1 MFSCF
6 SLVFNAYFRPPYFY
20 ILMKYFV
27 TLISFFVLIVGKA
40 QPKKVVADKIIAQV
54 GDRIILKS
62 DILNAI
68 ADYKRNGQEANLPA
82 NAECAFLEGQLIQ
95 KALVLQAEKDSLK
108 VGEDEIEAS
117 IDNQIRSFIREYGS
131 QQVLEEV
138 AGRTVYQIKED
149 FRVAFRERK
158 LADQMRAKVIENIK
172 ITPNEVRDYFNK
184 IPKDSLAYYETELE
198 LQQIIMQPKANKDVD
213 DYVIKQ
219 LYEYK
224 RQVET
229 GFKKFDQIARA
240 VTDDPGS
247 KESGGQYNINRNEKF
262 WDPAFLSACF
272 KLKDG
277 QISPVVKSKF
287 GYHIIQMV
295 SRFGDD
301 AVVRHILKIPQITDE
316 EVKITTTTMDSI
328 VAKINRKD
336 LTFGEALT
344 KYSDDE
350 NNKNMGG
357 SINGKDGSTYVTIDQ
372 LDKEMVVLIK
382 DLKPGQ
388 FAKPQAFTDQ
398 LGQKKVRLVY
408 YKSKT
413 EAHKQNIKDDYSKLS
428 AMALDEKKSKALEKW
443 FKEHLPNYYIHI
455 DGEFKDCSALETW
468 FKLSKD

>member
-1 MFSCF
+1 
-6 SLVFNAYFRPPYFY
+6 
-20 ILMKYFV
+20 MKYFV

-40 QPKKVVADKIIAQV
+40 QPQKVVADKIIAQV

-68 ADYKRNGQEANLPA
+68 ADFKRNGQEASIPP

-172 ITPNEVRDYFNK
+172 ITPNEVKAYFDK
-184 IPKDSLAYYETELE
+184 IPKDSLAFYETELE
-198 LQQIIMQPKANKDVD
+198 LQQIVMQPKANKDVD

-219 LYEYK
+219 LYEYR

-229 GFKKFDQIARA
+229 GFKKFEQIARA

-262 WDPAFLSACF
+262 WDPAFLRACF
-272 KLKDG
+272 QLKDG

-316 EVKITTTTMDSI
+316 EVKITITTMDTI
-328 VAKINRKD
+328 VARIKRKD
-336 LTFGEALT
+336 INFGEALT

-357 SINGKDGSTYVTIDQ
+357 SINGRDGSTYVTIDQ
-372 LDKEMVVLIK
+372 LDKEMVQLIK
-382 DLKPGQ
+382 GLKPGE
-388 FAKPQAFTDQ
+388 FAKPQPFTDQ
-398 LGQKKVRLVY
+398 LGQKKVRLVFF
-408 YKSKT
+408 KSRV

-428 AMALDEKKSKALEKW
+428 AIALEEKKSKALEKW

-455 DGEFKDCSALETW
+455 DNEFKNCQTLESW

>member
-1 MFSCF
+1 
-6 SLVFNAYFRPPYFY
+6 
-20 ILMKYFV
+20 MKYFITIV
-27 TLISFFVLIVGKA
+27 CFFVWIVGKA

-62 DILNAI
+62 DIVNAI
-68 ADYKRNGQEANLPA
+68 ADYKRNGQEANLPP
-82 NAECAFLEGQLIQ
+82 NPECAFLEGQLIQ

-149 FRVAFRERK
+149 FRVSFRERK

-172 ITPNEVRDYFNK
+172 ITPNEVRAYFDK
-184 IPKDSLAYYETELE
+184 IPKDSLSYYETEIE

-224 RQVET
+224 RQVESNS
-229 GFKKFDQIARA
+229 KKFEQIARA
-240 VTDDPGS
+240 VTEDPGS
-247 KESGGQYNINRNEKF
+247 KESGGQYNINRNDKF

-301 AVVRHILKIPQITDE
+301 AVVRHILKIPPITDE
-316 EVKITTTTMDSI
+316 EVKITINTLDTV
-328 VAKINRKD
+328 VAKIKRKE

-357 SINGKDGSTYVTIDQ
+357 SINGRDGSTFVTIDQ
-372 LDKEMVVLIK
+372 LDKEMVVLLK

-388 FAKPQAFTDQ
+388 FSKPQPFTDQ
-398 LGQKKVRLVY
+398 LGQKKVRLIY
-408 YKSKT
+408 YKSKA

-428 AMALDEKKSKALEKW
+428 AMALEEKKSKALEKW

-455 DGEFKDCSALETW
+455 DGEFKDCSALESW